1 MPSLT
6 LSNSYF
12 SASNSYCGDCWI
24 VCDICKGVH
33 AGIQGA
39 AHAVFTGVL
48 NGILSSNGLDGLL
61 GGPLEIPLDLTSPF
75 NSALNGLRVS
85 HAAFD
90 GMCGF
95 IGGCDGKSLS
105 ALISSA
111 QTWTVVTIIFFAILG
126 LSSPCL
132 CIGCFCVLSGRGKK
146 RMAGSAN
153 VSTTSRAERR
163 RELARTELERIELAQ
178 RANSAEMTT
187 MGRPPPAVSQQVC
200 TSCLPTSFF
209 HTAHSLLLA
218 PPKQMM
224 GEEWLPVARP
234 VATPVEPTTLD
245 GMSAPRFCPE
255 CGTPIQP
262 GARFCPTTGVP
273 ISQHFDV
280 PTAIGEPTDNKSR
293 AQRRSGET
301 ESFVDSSFA
310 SVGSNESSVS

>member
-218 PPKQMM
+218 PPQTDD
-224 GEEWLPVARP
+224 GGGVAASGQTRRHPRRANHARRHERAALLPRVRHSDTAGRP
-234 VATPVEPTTLD
+234 LLSHDWRANQPALRRAHRHRRAD
-245 GMSAPRFCPE
+245 G
-255 CGTPIQP
+255 Q
-262 GARFCPTTGVP
+262 
-273 ISQHFDV
+273 
-280 PTAIGEPTDNKSR
+280 
-293 AQRRSGET
+293 
-301 ESFVDSSFA
+301 
-310 SVGSNESSVS
+310 